1 MTSTRFS
8 VMEELESPL
17 WPIHLKPRT
26 DELLSS
32 WMIRLAHAHG
42 YKIERMCR
50 VLFGRDHALWSRD
63 VDRFAPSGVLTKL
76 CEITGTDPE
85 LARLTTLESY
95 GGFLSEEVHPG
106 GHSPW
111 ILPLHIH
118 HRQRT
123 APGLMYCPICL
134 QDGEIAYYRR
144 PWRLAFVTV
153 CTVHGVVLHDTCWQ
167 CGIPVMP
174 HRVDIGRC
182 GATPRDRS
190 FVRCWRC
197 GCKLNAVDVEPCDE
211 YLLTFT
217 RNLEAVLERGF
228 VNLGGRL
235 GLHSVPYFVGIRVL
249 ARLAAKEKSMRT
261 SSIERLPVKQRLIVV
276 SRVEEYQES
285 WPKTF
290 LQTMRDTRTTYSDIV
305 LPRETLPFWLE
316 AIACQL
322 KRHQHPARS
331 QLEVAEVARL
341 VMSKEGRSDVTTMRR
356 RYGVHLRRE
365 RLPLNCRTV
374 VSHDNHEALLA
385 SLEHAIAH
393 SFDSK
398 TRLACLQDQV
408 MFSLYRFTD
417 LSAEKICALLL
428 TDMMPFQVKPFH
440 KDTWWG
446 SPCNRVEAIRALHR
460 HVWYVRSKFAGA
472 EKCPHTF
479 FSPFTGRPLH
489 ASGMQARFRQAV
501 QAAALTA
508 PIPNMSVYKVAEA
521 DTHSEC

>member
-1 MTSTRFS
+1 MTSTHFS
-8 VMEELESPL
+8 VMEELDSPL

-26 DELLSS
+26 NELLSS

-42 YKIERMCR
+42 YKVERMCR

-111 ILPLHIH
+111 ILPLHIR

-134 QDGEIAYYRR
+134 QDGETAYYRR

-153 CTVHGVVLHDTCWQ
+153 CTVHGVALHDTCWQ

-217 RNLEAVLERGF
+217 RNLEAVLDRGF

-235 GLHSVPYFVGIRVL
+235 GLHSVPYFAGIRVL
-249 ARLAAKEKSMRT
+249 ARLVAKGKSLRAA
-261 SSIERLPVKQRLIVV
+261 SIENLPIDKRQSVMRKVAEL
-276 SRVEEYQES
+276 QES
-285 WPKTF
+285 WPTKF
-290 LQTMRDTRTTYSDIV
+290 LHAMGDARTTYCDIV
-305 LPRETLPFWLE
+305 QPRETLPFWLE
-316 AIACQL
+316 DIACQL
-322 KRHQHPARS
+322 KRHQHPKRTEA
-331 QLEVAEVARL
+331 EVAEIVRL
-341 VMSKEGRSDVTTMRR
+341 IMRTQGRLDLTALRR
-356 RYGVHLRRE
+356 CYGVHIRPE
-365 RLPLNCRTV
+365 KFPLHCCTA
-374 VSHDNHEALLA
+374 VSHDNHEMLLA
-385 SLEHAIAH
+385 WLEHATAR
-393 SFDSK
+393 SFDPK
-398 TRLACLQDQV
+398 IRFAYLQDQV
-408 MFSLYRFTD
+408 MFNLYRFSD
-417 LSAEKICALLL
+417 LSSAKICALSL
-428 TDMMPFQVKPFH
+428 TDMTPLQV
-440 KDTWWG
+440 DSSIENAWWG
-446 SPCNRVEAIRALHR
+446 APRTRVEAIRALHR
-460 HVWYVRSKFAGA
+460 HILGA
-472 EKCPHTF
+472 RCQFVGSEKYACTF
-479 FSPFTGRPLH
+479 FSPFTGRPLS
-489 ASGMQARFRQAV
+489 ASGMQTRFRHAV
-501 QAAALTA
+501 VAAGLTA
-508 PIPNMSVYKVAEA
+508 PIPSLAVYKV
-521 DTHSEC
+521 T